1 MEALLCDYSLQMV
14 KSRPAQVADK
24 LVVHHFGHGTRGFA
38 PIDDK
43 ETAVCVLPGTEIAF
57 DKDVQSGWS
66 YMFQEAKSFPKL
78 ARFRQICKDM
88 PNTHHDMLEFDNGET
103 CLLTAINEGQ
113 TATVLQ
119 LPAAPKTEA
128 EAEEQRRAEFVG

>member
-1 MEALLCDYSLQMV
+1 LCDFSLQAV

-24 LVVHHFGHGTRGFA
+24 LVVHNFGHGTRGFA
-38 PIDDK
+38 DPSDL

-57 DKDVQSGWS
+57 DKEVTSGWTYLCS
-66 YMFQEAKSFPKL
+66 EQRVYPEL
-78 ARFRQICKDM
+78 ARFRQISKDR
-88 PNTHHDMLEFDNGET
+88 PNTHHDQLEFSNGET